1 MQPSR
6 RTGHAFMST
15 MCHAWMGRPAPSSQS
30 SHATKAPPMAQILLD
45 DGSSLTSPR
54 NIQAVLP
61 QLGLQ
66 PIPWPQQTHSAKS
79 SAKRSAPNCLHRCT
93 VGRNLGP
100 RCSPCR
106 KPSRA
111 VSLACSP
118 AAAAAAASTRPPGP
132 APKLGSPPKD
142 RHCGASLPVG
152 SAQRS
157 TRQPLRTERKA
168 AEAAARQATGAA
180 TLQSEGPNPAQE
192 STSWGMGMGVR
203 RGSRLKQS

>member
-30 SHATKAPPMAQILLD
+30 SHATKAPPMAQILLN
-45 DGSSLTSPR
+45 DGSSLNSPR

-100 RCSPCR
+100 RCSPCHN
-106 KPSRA
+106 PSRA

-132 APKLGSPPKD
+132 ASKLGSPPKD
-142 RHCGASLPVG
+142 HYCGSSLPVG
-152 SAQRS
+152 SAGRS
-157 TRQPLRTERKA
+157 TRQPS
-168 AEAAARQATGAA
+168 AEDGEEGSGGSSSAGYRGRHYLAKRGTKPGPGVGIMGHGHGCATG
-180 TLQSEGPNPAQE
+180 E
-192 STSWGMGMGVR
+192 
-203 RGSRLKQS
+203 